1 MGGGGKFWVVGFTL
15 AFVASVLIGFVGGL
29 YFLLIAGLTE
39 ASNPIGGVFATVGL
53 ALLALPFLLVL
64 ARYLLLRRSKN
75 L

>member
-1 MGGGGKFWVVGFTL
+1 
-15 AFVASVLIGFVGGL
+15 VASVLIGLVGGL